1 MLYRKNFGSMNF
13 QEALNQCSNEIG
25 DFTLP
30 IPNSDVENKFI
41 MTLLSDDEKAW
52 LGISDEVW
60 IQIDSTFFMLH
71 TVVHRPKCIFRK
83 KKENGGVLIRALKSE
98 LIFALI

>member
-41 MTLLSDDEKAW
+41 LTLLSDDQKAW
-52 LGISDEVW
+52 LGISDEVR
-60 IQIDSTFFMLH
+60 IQIDSTFFMIQ
-71 TVVHRPKCIFRK
+71 RPKYIFRK